1 MAQTPLSLTSVYLMF
16 ILQLTTISLRKITF
30 GQLTEEGET
39 YTWLTDGPHN
49 MYKLSGKGLFPY
61 YTPLHR
67 CPWKIVNKLNHVK
80 GQSCEQNTQS
90 DILYRV
96 EILSNVWMYVK
107 CFVVDNDWEEIR
119 MGDCELECLE
129 KSDLDG
135 LIGEDKKHKDLFVSR
150 QGPPV

>member
-1 MAQTPLSLTSVYLMF
+1 M
-16 ILQLTTISLRKITF
+16 
-30 GQLTEEGET
+30 
-39 YTWLTDGPHN
+39 
-49 MYKLSGKGLFPY
+49 
-61 YTPLHR
+61 
-67 CPWKIVNKLNHVK
+67 
-80 GQSCEQNTQS
+80 
-90 DILYRV
+90 
-96 EILSNVWMYVK
+96 K